1 MVQGCTTERVDSFAL
16 QNSTRCCPS
25 PICLAVE
32 VIERRRVP
40 GIHRRTRPVD
50 YGPLRCDSAIY
61 DSVRRNRPSKSQL
74 AKSHKC
80 PPRSTTPLGWTRE
93 SIRLHPRCNIR
104 RSSLYRDHH
113 LPHIRQIPVD
123 MKSRRVIHVRP
134 GVVAVV
140 AVIDLDVVNAPFAE
154 RFGKQSS
161 IFKNSYQAAG
171 KAMLTISSAVF
182 RVKSSSIPHSYIF
195 HMLKPT
201 EASWRGR
208 LCRQE

>member
-1 MVQGCTTERVDSFAL
+1 MDPYDAIVQYMIPCAVIDLRA
-16 QNSTRCCPS
+16 NSHSHT
-25 PICLAVE
+25 
-32 VIERRRVP
+32 
-40 GIHRRTRPVD
+40 
-50 YGPLRCDSAIY
+50 
-61 DSVRRNRPSKSQL
+61 SVHHAP
-74 AKSHKC
+74 
-80 PPRSTTPLGWTRE
+80 GWTRE

-104 RSSLYRDHH
+104 RSSLYPDHH